1 MAGEG
6 IKKNLITSYPENQV
20 RDALKEKI
28 NNTVRCS
35 KSVRRKR
42 TEERSLDVEHI
53 SHPQREISSSEKGGL
68 IILD

>member
-1 MAGEG
+1 M
-6 IKKNLITSYPENQV
+6 

-35 KSVRRKR
+35 KRRKK
-42 TEERSLDVEHI
+42 EKSEKRSLDVELI
-53 SHPQREISSSEKGGL
+53 SHPQREVSSSGKGGL